1 MKKYC
6 LFFVAL
12 AALLVSCSKDNGTS
26 VLKIKASK
34 YTQAGDSKVV
44 LESNYAVW
52 APGDKIK
59 INGVIKTVGEA
70 GNDIEI
76 EVDTADSYTL
86 VYPSS
91 LGPTNGAANIPV
103 TLSNTQ
109 FYQSYQSISGVR
121 QNIAAPM
128 LGYVSG
134 SRPTEMLLTNLCAL
148 VRFRVGNAFL
158 SSTTNTVQVKNISF
172 VALGANL
179 SGSGE
184 VQNVASTPKLVMG
197 TPNFFTGSVSLDCS
211 SSRRIAYALSL
222 DYYLV
227 VPPTECGPG
236 ALVTVTYQLNS
247 DPDSAYKLELNRAL
261 RFEPGRIY
269 NIDVYLGM

>member
-52 APGDKIK
+52 APSDKIK

-91 LGPTNGAANIPV
+91 LGTPNGAANIRV

-109 FYQSYQSISGVR
+109 VYQSYNGN

-148 VRFRVGNAFL
+148 VRFRVANAFL
-158 SSTTNTVQVKNISF
+158 SSNTNTVQVKNISF
-172 VALGANL
+172 VAPGANL

-184 VQNVASTPKLVMG
+184 VGNVASTPELVMG
-197 TPNFFTGSVSLDCS
+197 TPGFFTASVSLDCS
-211 SSRRIAYALSL
+211 SSQRIGYWLFR